1 MDTGNG
7 TIEIKLTLS
16 TIRQA
21 SAFLAF
27 MEANGIDA
35 HISARARSE
44 YVKGEPAPSPEV
56 YAAERV
62 LQRGGLRVYEPLQQS
77 EGGAAVH
84 QMLGGAMLTSRQ
96 RLEVRTVGA

>member
-1 MDTGNG
+1 MAANG
-7 TIEIKLTLS
+7 TVEIKLTLS

-27 MEANGIDA
+27 LEANGAEA

-44 YVKGEPAPSPEV
+44 YVKGEPDPSPEV

-62 LQRGGLRVYEPLQQS
+62 LQRGGLRIIEPVQQS
-77 EGGAAVH
+77 EAGVAMH
-84 QMLGGAMLTSRQ
+84 HLLGGGLLTSRQ
-96 RLEVRTVGA
+96 RLEVRTVGS

>member
-1 MDTGNG
+1 VDTGNG

-27 MEANGIDA
+27 MEA
-35 HISARARSE
+35 
-44 YVKGEPAPSPEV
+44 KGEPAPSPEV